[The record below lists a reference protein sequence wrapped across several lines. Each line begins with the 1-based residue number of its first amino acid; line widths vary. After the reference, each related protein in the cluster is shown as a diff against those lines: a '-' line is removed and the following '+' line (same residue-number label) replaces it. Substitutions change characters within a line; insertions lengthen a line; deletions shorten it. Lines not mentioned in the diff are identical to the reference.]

1 MCLRLEYNR
10 NNPITTDTKCCI
22 CNFPLEVTPKGLKF
36 EGNDISYLDFLIQKE
51 QAFIR
56 NSFDEVELKKSKNLT
71 SLETYHSA
79 MVPLIH
85 LVRIAEN
92 EIKNVESYDMIY
104 DEKLEKFLKEECP
117 AYEYDLE
124 GIVNEIKSVEIK
136 NFKALKVPKFTMQI
150 YAFIYQCLM
159 DFPACKFDDLTTVT
173 TKNMFGKL
181 YKVINSKVHL
191 HHLHVTGEVIG
202 NSHDFCNWKV
212 RENQPGVSLI
222 GHNFLG
228 FDIFYMVKGYR
239 STCWGT
245 KDFNMGGT
253 NLTNVTFVNINSQV
267 KIIDTLKYFQTTLAN
282 LAATAKDNIKKLTQQ
297 FLQIHTFFK
306 LVWVTLEKQNRDKIL
321 DLVAVGKD
329 VMPHEKV
336 IDINSLS
343 KSPDQKFF
351 THTESSSSL
360 KQSNVSLAEYENAKY
375 LHQTLKMRNL
385 GDMND
390 LYNAQDVILLC
401 EIIENSFQQM
411 YERYGYNPRKCN
423 SASTLSGSVQRG
435 LSKVIITLPTNIE
448 YAEIFEK
455 SLIGGYSCVNTRL
468 GFDTEVLLPNFS
480 QAAYAKMNIDQSFQA
495 FKNQNYKTGYKIK
508 LDGDTKYND

>member
-1 MCLRLEYNR
+1 MH
-10 NNPITTDTKCCI
+10 
-22 CNFPLEVTPKGLKF
+22 
-36 EGNDISYLDFLIQKE
+36 
-51 QAFIR
+51 
-56 NSFDEVELKKSKNLT
+56 
-71 SLETYHSA
+71 HS
-79 MVPLIH
+79 
-85 LVRIAEN
+85 
-92 EIKNVESYDMIY
+92 
-104 DEKLEKFLKEECP
+104 
-117 AYEYDLE
+117 
-124 GIVNEIKSVEIK
+124 
-136 NFKALKVPKFTMQI
+136 
-150 YAFIYQCLM
+150 
-159 DFPACKFDDLTTVT
+159 
-173 TKNMFGKL
+173 
-181 YKVINSKVHL
+181 
-191 HHLHVTGEVIG
+191 HVTGEVIG

-245 KDFNMGGT
+245 KNFNMGGT
-253 NLTNVTFVNINSQV
+253 NLTNVNFVNINSQV

-282 LAATAKDNIKKLTQQ
+282 LAATANDNEKDNIKKLTQQ

-306 LVWVTLEKQNRDKIL
+306 LVWVTLEKQKRDKIL
-321 DLVAVGKD
+321 DLVAEGKD

-351 THTESSSSL
+351 THTEFYSSL

-375 LHQTLKMRNL
+375 LYQTLKMRNL
-385 GDMND
+385 GDIND

-401 EIIENSFQQM
+401 EIIENRFQQM

-423 SASTLSGSVQRG
+423 SASTLSGCVQRG

-448 YAEIFEK
+448 HAEIFEK

-468 GFDTEVLLPNFS
+468 GFDTEVLLSNFS
-480 QAAYAKMNIDQSFQA
+480 QAAYAKMNIDQSFQG